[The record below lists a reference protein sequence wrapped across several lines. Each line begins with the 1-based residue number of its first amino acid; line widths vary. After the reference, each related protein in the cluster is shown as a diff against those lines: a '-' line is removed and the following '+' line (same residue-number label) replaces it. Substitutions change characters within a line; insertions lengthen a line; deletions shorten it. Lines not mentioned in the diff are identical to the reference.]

1 VEIVGLMWVR
11 NEADILRTNLLHHLA
26 QGIDRFLVV
35 DNGSTDGTDR
45 VLRELAGDG
54 RVRWTRDE
62 GPYRQGEITTE
73 LAREAFGGGAD
84 WVLPIDA
91 DEFWYAPRGG
101 LRHVLAASAAGALG
115 ARVVNFVQR
124 RDQLERSPTALL
136 HMTRRHVPI
145 AVGDVEELVEGRHIA
160 FVEMGWGVKWISR
173 PTASIEIAS
182 GNQRVRGVAGRPADW
197 ESAEIVCLHAPLR
210 ARAVLET
217 RMVDFGQRA
226 QELERP
232 RDPSESTPTWRRL
245 ALDLEWAI
253 ARNPLRSSLRLRRL
267 QEEYGLDQALA
278 REWAANSYAD
288 DCLDV
293 YGVRHPVVYDP
304 RLRDL
309 VAPWVEQ

>member
-1 VEIVGLMWVR
+1 VDQPTHGFHRDRIGQPES
-11 NEADILRTNLLHHLA
+11 
-26 QGIDRFLVV
+26 QGR
-35 DNGSTDGTDR
+35 
-45 VLRELAGDG
+45 
-54 RVRWTRDE
+54 
-62 GPYRQGEITTE
+62 
-73 LAREAFGGGAD
+73 
-84 WVLPIDA
+84 
-91 DEFWYAPRGG
+91 
-101 LRHVLAASAAGALG
+101 
-115 ARVVNFVQR
+115 
-124 RDQLERSPTALL
+124 
-136 HMTRRHVPI
+136 
-145 AVGDVEELVEGRHIA
+145 
-160 FVEMGWGVKWISR
+160 
-173 PTASIEIAS
+173 
-182 GNQRVRGVAGRPADW
+182 GRPAAW